1 MSLLNIELRKP
12 DTRVLR
18 TRLELTC
25 MLCVLALA
33 PFDPAA
39 LAQPRKGDA
48 VQRTF
53 ISHSNSFRFRYQSS
67 FILCAKSNRPES
79 CETYIPICDE
89 TALACVAYPK
99 ARYAGT
105 NFEGA
110 AFSVTK
116 QPDADTESKCLDS
129 MKSPLDKES
138 INGVEFERSD
148 DSSAGMGHG
157 LSGRTYK
164 AFHNGQCY
172 QLAIRIAFASSGGS
186 TPGTIKEFTP
196 EDEEKVRSTLKKIL
210 TSFKF
215 LN

>member
-1 MSLLNIELRKP
+1 MSLRNIELTKP
-12 DTRVLR
+12 GRRVLR
-18 TRLELTC
+18 ARLELAC
-25 MLCVLALA
+25 MLCGLALA
-33 PFDPAA
+33 FFDSAA
-39 LAQPRKGDA
+39 LAQLRKGEVA
-48 VQRTF
+48 QRTF
-53 ISHSNSFRFRYQSS
+53 IGHGDSFRFRYQSS
-67 FILCAKSNRPES
+67 FILCGKSNRPES

-116 QPDADTESKCLDS
+116 QADADTENKCLDS
-129 MKSPLDKES
+129 MKSPSDKES
-138 INGVEFERSD
+138 INGVEFKGSD

-157 LSGRTYK
+157 LSGRAYK

-172 QLAIRIAFASSGGS
+172 QLAIRVAFASLGGS

-196 EDEEKVRSTLKKIL
+196 RDEEKVRSTLKRIL